1 MTNLNADRQSAEA
14 EKLRLEIDKLKVEII
29 GLSHA
34 KTWLGIVERNVA
46 FLAILVSAAGIA
58 VGLHQFNEGQ
68 KAARQ
73 DAQDRASH
81 ELATRNEELKKT
93 YWQEQTSIY
102 IEGSRYA
109 GLIANAKTLHEVDQ
123 EVKRFFSLYW
133 GPMSLLEHVEVEKA
147 MVAFGKEVT
156 AWQETKQKPAEIK
169 NRSYQLAHCM
179 SQSLAK
185 TWRPVSGSSPT
196 DVNCPY

>member
-1 MTNLNADRQSAEA
+1 MNNFNADRQSTEA
-14 EKLRLEIDKLKVEII
+14 EKLSLEVDKLKAEII
-29 GLSHA
+29 SLSHA

-73 DAQDRASH
+73 DAQDRAFN

-93 YWQEQTSIY
+93 YWQEQKSIY

-147 MVAFGKEVT
+147 MVAFGQEVT
-156 AWQETKQKPAEIK
+156 AWQETKHKPAEITK
-169 NRSYQLAHCM
+169 RSYQLAHCM
-179 SQSLAK
+179 KQSLAK
-185 TWRPVSGSSPT
+185 TWRPVSGASPI
-196 DVNCPY
+196 DENCPY